1 VGLSNTTFAETAANG
16 FVIGTLSGSDP
27 EGTIDKYALSNDAFG
42 RFQVVF
48 DSASHQYKLA
58 VAENLLIDHQSNDA
72 NHTYNI
78 QVRATDATGA
88 SSLQDFTI
96 TATGAAE
103 TRIIGNANANTLTG
117 TAGADYIDGGAN
129 KNSMSGGA
137 GNDVY
142 IVDNGG
148 DKVVEQT
155 GGGNDTIYTTLTT
168 FDLNSAAN
176 VENLV
181 YVGTG
186 DFTTINFTGK
196 ANNIPGTIIGNGGN
210 DNLQGGNGN
219 DLLEGRG
226 NDLLQGGNGNDTL
239 IGGSGNDTLNGD
251 NGDDTFVF
259 APGFGND
266 LIQNFNG
273 ADVIAV
279 STAMFSDFAAIH
291 AAVGDVRTVQNT
303 TIAGLLVDDFRFL

>member
-1 VGLSNTTFAETAANG
+1 MQNGALLDFEAAQHSYNLNVTVSDGHPGSSYSETVTVNLTNVDEASVNVGLSNTTFAETAANG

-129 KNSMSGGA
+129 KNSMSGA
-137 GNDVY
+137 PA
-142 IVDNGG
+142 
-148 DKVVEQT
+148 T
-155 GGGNDTIYTTLTT
+155 MSTL
-168 FDLNSAAN
+168 
-176 VENLV
+176 
-181 YVGTG
+181 
-186 DFTTINFTGK
+186 
-196 ANNIPGTIIGNGGN
+196 
-210 DNLQGGNGN
+210 
-219 DLLEGRG
+219 
-226 NDLLQGGNGNDTL
+226 
-239 IGGSGNDTLNGD
+239 
-251 NGDDTFVF
+251 
-259 APGFGND
+259 
-266 LIQNFNG
+266 
-273 ADVIAV
+273 
-279 STAMFSDFAAIH
+279 STMAAIRWSSRR
-291 AAVGDVRTVQNT
+291 AAAT
-303 TIAGLLVDDFRFL
+303 TRSTRL